1 MSAEDIAA
9 KFITITED
17 EKNQLE
23 EWADSLMNVS
33 DALQDVSD
41 KIQDQ
46 IVHSIDAFNDKLD
59 TQKRTLE
66 NLNNILTTYDSIVQ
80 LLGLDLAG
88 VSKDI
93 YNSMGDAM
101 VNIAKKN
108 LEINKIA
115 YEAQAQAYLDNMNND
130 ALTEETKNSIRDA
143 YYSAAEE
150 YVNSLQ
156 EALNQVAE
164 QFSRKLNLIVDEYN
178 KKMGGIYGSLSNLR
192 DAFNK
197 QNELDNLYLDR
208 YQQTYELSK
217 LLRNINNSIDDTASI
232 KGKQVLAGLLNEIND
247 IQEAGTKINEYDLEV
262 MQRKYDLYL
271 AQIALEEA
279 QNAKSEVRMTR
290 DSEGNMSYTYVA
302 DQDAITNAQQNYDDK
317 LYALEDV
324 TQKRI
329 DSIQEMILA
338 AMEEYI
344 NEISQL
350 NITDQER
357 VDLINNHYAEL
368 QETYGVFMNQAI
380 MDADWIVKELQV
392 DEKELINS
400 FDETT
405 LSHVYNIQTMDELNQ
420 LYYETTSDLVYQ
432 LKDDYETFTTET
444 EELTAE
450 LEAAIQDHL
459 NRVNEETTT
468 AGDTVQDMANSFKT
482 AFNDAIDAANTFN
495 TKYASVMN
503 NIKEST
509 KVAVNALNTLLAAM
523 AETGQGNYRSNFTL
537 DDVVANANAQTAN
550 ILANGNGGGGNSP
563 YVDPASKT
571 PHT

>member
-380 MDADWIVKELQV
+380 MDAD
-392 DEKELINS
+392 
-400 FDETT
+400 
-405 LSHVYNIQTMDELNQ
+405 
-420 LYYETTSDLVYQ
+420 
-432 LKDDYETFTTET
+432 
-444 EELTAE
+444 
-450 LEAAIQDHL
+450 
-459 NRVNEETTT
+459 
-468 AGDTVQDMANSFKT
+468 
-482 AFNDAIDAANTFN
+482 
-495 TKYASVMN
+495 
-503 NIKEST
+503 
-509 KVAVNALNTLLAAM
+509 
-523 AETGQGNYRSNFTL
+523 
-537 DDVVANANAQTAN
+537 
-550 ILANGNGGGGNSP
+550 
-563 YVDPASKT
+563 
-571 PHT
+571 